1 MIVHINEYHNKYTNT
16 EKYKIHLQL
25 IVIHL
30 FWKSSEELSIKFF
43 YFILSYGDPY
53 WLSYFYLGLDARK
66 PVFRGLWKTKAQT
79 SLRIWADLSAPL
91 FFAYWKVSYLE
102 LLQAKFQFI

>member
-30 FWKSSEELSIKFF
+30 FWKSSKELSITGLFTCATLHKFH
-43 YFILSYGDPY
+43 ILYIPLNSMIMCI
-53 WLSYFYLGLDARK
+53 LRK
-66 PVFRGLWKTKAQT
+66 
-79 SLRIWADLSAPL
+79 
-91 FFAYWKVSYLE
+91 
-102 LLQAKFQFI
+102 